1 MPLGRCGVETVQG
14 VGSLPTLRA
23 MVRAWPRQRRNA
35 QPLIRSRADHT
46 THATAYKLS
55 AVAAEFSGC
64 VGGGRRNRVRTVRF
78 HCSTFPNRTRCA
90 GLRSGLGMTTE
101 GVPSMPHSYWP
112 SSKTKERRVSHDR
125 LPDSKKGL
133 CPRGSGVPHGK
144 GQGRLSPEIR
154 WKRPHLP
161 MGGLRP
167 LRRSMIDKEIY
178 IWQRKSS
185 TGGPMEPW

>member
-1 MPLGRCGVETVQG
+1 MPPGRCGVETVQG

-64 VGGGRRNRVRTVRF
+64 VGGRRRNRFRTVRF

-90 GLRSGLGMTTE
+90 GLPLGFGGKPDKGMHPWIIMAAWNPPTE
-101 GVPSMPHSYWP
+101 SEEM
-112 SSKTKERRVSHDR
+112 DDIC
-125 LPDSKKGL
+125 LD
-133 CPRGSGVPHGK
+133 
-144 GQGRLSPEIR
+144 
-154 WKRPHLP
+154 
-161 MGGLRP
+161 
-167 LRRSMIDKEIY
+167 
-178 IWQRKSS
+178 S
-185 TGGPMEPW
+185 TGAFYAWNS